1 MRGGITRRQPRNSL
15 RASAN
20 NNSRL
25 QHDEDGGSDRGT
37 PTGQWSRRMTISSQD
52 TAGGA
57 SSALG
62 VSPVNLR
69 DSRFGLN
76 TASWQGTGVI
86 NNLPPRM
93 SDASASTRMTPAN
106 AVQHSAHAKD
116 QDSQDDA
123 KAAELALREL
133 LDSLEAAR
141 YLLLPCPYLLVSMLT
156 RCPTDAESRTRISPK
171 SRTKPCLALTF
182 AP

>member
-25 QHDEDGGSDRGT
+25 QHDDDGASDRGT
-37 PTGQWSRRMTISSQD
+37 PTGQWGRRMTISSQD

-57 SSALG
+57 SSAMG
-62 VSPVNLR
+62 ISPVNLR

-76 TASWQGTGVI
+76 TTSWQGTGVI

-93 SDASASTRMTPAN
+93 SDSSSSNHMNPAL
-106 AVQHSAHAKD
+106 VQRSSQAKD
-116 QDSQDDA
+116 QESQDNA

-141 YLLLPCPYLLVSMLT
+141 YSFCFFAFFSLHADLLPA
-156 RCPTDAESRTRISPK
+156 DAEC
-171 SRTKPCLALTF
+171 RTKMSSTSTSVP
-182 AP
+182 

>member
-25 QHDEDGGSDRGT
+25 QHDDDAGSDRGT
-37 PTGQWSRRMTISSQD
+37 PTGQWARRMTISSQD

-57 SSALG
+57 SSAMG

-76 TASWQGTGVI
+76 TANWQSTGVI
-86 NNLPPRM
+86 NNLPPRAPEA
-93 SDASASTRMTPAN
+93 ASSSGRMTLAHM
-106 AVQHSAHAKD
+106 QRSAQAKD
-116 QDSQDDA
+116 QDSLDDA

-133 LDSLEAAR
+133 LDSFEAAKYVDCSR
-141 YLLLPCPYLLVSMLT
+141 CSVPC
-156 RCPTDAESRTRISPK
+156 
-171 SRTKPCLALTF
+171 
-182 AP
+182 

>member
-1 MRGGITRRQPRNSL
+1 
-15 RASAN
+15 
-20 NNSRL
+20 
-25 QHDEDGGSDRGT
+25 
-37 PTGQWSRRMTISSQD
+37 MTISSQD

-57 SSALG
+57 SSAMG

-76 TASWQGTGVI
+76 TANWQSTGVI

-93 SDASASTRMTPAN
+93 SDVSSNHMTPA
-106 AVQHSAHAKD
+106 QLQRSSQQKD
-116 QDSQDDA
+116 QESFDNA

-141 YLLLPCPYLLVSMLT
+141 YSFCFLPKFLSMLT
-156 RCPTDAESRTRISPK
+156 LSVDVESHTRMFST
-171 SRTKPCLALTF
+171 STF

>member
-25 QHDEDGGSDRGT
+25 QHDDDAGSDRGT
-37 PTGQWSRRMTISSQD
+37 PTGQWARRMTISSQD

-57 SSALG
+57 SSAMG

-76 TASWQGTGVI
+76 TTNWQGTGVI

-93 SDASASTRMTPAN
+93 SDPSSSNRMTVA
-106 AVQHSAHAKD
+106 QIQRSSQAKD

-123 KAAELALREL
+123 KAAELALREV

-141 YLLLPCPYLLVSMLT
+141 YNFRLFPFFISMLT
-156 RCPTDAESRTRISPK
+156 RYLSDVGCHIKMSSASIS
-171 SRTKPCLALTF
+171 